1 MFSTNYSGA
10 TLERGELRKNAR
22 LVTAMLRV
30 LHKQLKFDF
39 IAVQGKSGL
48 SMAFASAMHH
58 DFPIVAVRKDN
69 ESSHGSSVEGPFIGL
84 PEGGRY
90 LILDDF
96 VASGETC
103 LRIIG
108 KLTDY
113 ARSNPSREYNMEKG
127 EYECIDRHLT
137 CVGVLQYCVTADA
150 WGVPINDG
158 YGTKQYLPGRR
169 EVPLFGSKVA

>member
-1 MFSTNYSGA
+1 MFYTNYSSS

-30 LHKQLKFDF
+30 LHKRLKFDF

-48 SMAFASAMHH
+48 SMAFASAVHH

-69 ESSHGSSVEGPFIGL
+69 ESSHGSAVEGPCLVL
-84 PEGGRY
+84 PEGGSY
-90 LILDDF
+90 IILDDF

-103 LRIIG
+103 VRIID

-113 ARSNPSREYNMEKG
+113 ARSNPGRVYNMERG
-127 EYECIDRHLT
+127 EYDCTDRHLT
-137 CVGVLQYCVTADA
+137 CVGVLQYCVAANAEGEPTD
-150 WGVPINDG
+150 DG
-158 YGTKQYLPGRR
+158 YGTKMYLPGRSG
-169 EVPLFGSKVA
+169 VPLFGSK